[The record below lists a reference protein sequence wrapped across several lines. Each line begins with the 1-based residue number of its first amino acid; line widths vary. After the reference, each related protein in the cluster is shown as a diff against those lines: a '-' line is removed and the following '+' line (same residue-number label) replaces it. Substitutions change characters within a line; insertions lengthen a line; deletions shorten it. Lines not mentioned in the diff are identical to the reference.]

1 MPCTQPLSAQPRCP
15 EPKVPPGLVRT
26 RGRPWTVALCC
37 LWILPR
43 LWHTPLG
50 AAEPPPP
57 PTGWEALHRLD
68 LLPAYR
74 QSSRIGMASSYD
86 RSGGNDDGFSG
97 RHSVLRQEPAGLVI
111 ADLQG
116 PGVVHRIWTPTP
128 SDDPMDFYFDG
139 EASPRFSVSF
149 RELFLG
155 NHPPF
160 VKPLVGYGV
169 GGFFSYVPIPF
180 AKSCKIVIRG
190 DRVQFHQI
198 NYSIY
203 PPDTPIRSFQA
214 ELPSADRLHYERAID
229 LFSAAHRDPL
239 YLAQAVAPQG
249 AGLLTTRRTF
259 RLAHG
264 NPAHDA
270 GGAVNPAVLYESS
283 EPGRILGLR
292 LSPATALIGK
302 ERSLVLRLTFDGDTP
317 TVLCPAGDFF
327 GYAWGEPAM
336 RSLLIGAD
344 AQSAYCYFPMPFDRS
359 ARLELLSEAT
369 AGPPVELTAEVIH
382 APIGRQSHEGRFHAV
397 WRRENPTTIG
407 QPFTF
412 LDTQGRGHVVGVVL
426 QSQGLES
433 GKTLFFE
440 GDDQTPIDGDTRHSR
455 HRLGGLLQRRLVRRP
470 GSLGKTPLVPLERL
484 PRLPKTP
491 RPHRRLPTPPRR
503 RLPLPASQLRPN
515 HRAFGTDNN
524 IPTDYCA
531 VTYLYAERLPAG
543 TVTLPPLAARAVVD
557 PTEVIFPAWW
567 QIPIRAWTFQNASL
581 SRGRIKVGDEEI
593 RFLST
598 RADGQDWFG
607 PPFLYLTLDL
617 PTDGQYQVQIV
628 AVKGPAQGK
637 IQLFADE
644 IPVGD
649 PVDLYS
655 AQLEKSGRLPLGSLP
670 FRQGQNELMLK
681 IIGKNEAAT
690 ALGLDLVEIVCLRQ
704 TSP

>member
-1 MPCTQPLSAQPRCP
+1 
-15 EPKVPPGLVRT
+15 
-26 RGRPWTVALCC
+26 
-37 LWILPR
+37 
-43 LWHTPLG
+43 
-50 AAEPPPP
+50 
-57 PTGWEALHRLD
+57 
-68 LLPAYR
+68 
-74 QSSRIGMASSYD
+74 MASSYD

-111 ADLQG
+111 ADLEG

-190 DRVQFHQI
+190 ERVQFHQI

-249 AGLLTTRRTF
+249 ARLLTTRRTF

-270 GGAVNPAVLYESS
+270 GGALNPAVLYESS

-292 LSPATALIGK
+292 LSPATALMGK
-302 ERSLVLRLTFDGDTP
+302 ERSLVLRLTFDDNAP

-369 AGPPVELTAEVIH
+369 AGPPIEVTAEVFH
-382 APIGRQSHEGRFHAV
+382 SPIGRQSHEGRFHAV

-412 LDTQGRGHVVGVVL
+412 IDARGRGHIVGAVL
-426 QSQGLES
+426 QSQGFES

-440 GDDQTPIDGDTRHSR
+440 GDDQTWIDGKLAIHGTGSEDFFNGGWYDVPDRWEK
-455 HRLGGLLQRRLVRRP
+455 RLSFP
-470 GSLGKTPLVPLERL
+470 WSGSLGYQKHLGRTGGYRL
-484 PRLPKTP
+484 LFADAYPFQQ
-491 RPHRRLPTPPRR
+491 
-503 RLPLPASQLRPN
+503 SLRQTIE
-515 HRAFGTDNN
+515 HSGTDNN

-543 TVTLPPLAARAVVD
+543 TVTLPPLADRAVLD

-607 PPFLYLTLDL
+607 PPFIYLTLDL
-617 PTDGQYQVQIV
+617 PADGQYQVQIV

-655 AQLEKSGRLPLGSLP
+655 AQLEKSGRLPLGTLP
-670 FRQGQNELMLK
+670 LRQGQNELMLK

-704 TSP
+704 SPP